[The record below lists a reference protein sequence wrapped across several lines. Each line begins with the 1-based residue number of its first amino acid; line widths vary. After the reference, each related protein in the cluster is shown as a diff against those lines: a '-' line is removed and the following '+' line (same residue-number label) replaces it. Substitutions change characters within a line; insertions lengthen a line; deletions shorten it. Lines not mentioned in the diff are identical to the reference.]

1 MPAIDWRNLGKL
13 WQNGETSSQKNGVL
27 QNFQL
32 TAIVN
37 NILLVTSGWKDSG
50 MEGGKKMLCLGIFS
64 TRHKHNENLCL

>member
-1 MPAIDWRNLGKL
+1 MPAMYWRNLGKL

-27 QNFQL
+27 QNLQL

-50 MEGGKKMLCLGIFS
+50 MECKKKMRSVGIFS
-64 TRHKHNENLCL
+64 KCQKHTTNICL